1 MESMAKKLE
10 KESKRANVAECSN
23 VVVKRIKR
31 SDIISLDSYMEAII
45 RQNAR
50 MRQPS

>member
-1 MESMAKKLE
+1 MGSMAKKLE
-10 KESKRANVAECSN
+10 KESKKTNVAECSN

-31 SDIISLDSYMEAII
+31 SDIISLNSYMEAIT